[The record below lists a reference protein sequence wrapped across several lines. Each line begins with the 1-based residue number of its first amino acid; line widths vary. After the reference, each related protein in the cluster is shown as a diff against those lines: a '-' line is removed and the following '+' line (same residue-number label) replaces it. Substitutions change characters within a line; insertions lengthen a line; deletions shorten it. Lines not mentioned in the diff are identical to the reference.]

1 MVFNSNKP
9 KKFLRSL
16 ARKVSEVIMED
27 HIEADSDSS
36 HSSQKQKFES
46 FKKSIRTSASKVGES
61 ISKVGAYAS
70 KAGKE
75 LGKSVGKSVSKSVS
89 NSVTKVGRSVGSSFN
104 ESVKFVKDVKK
115 SKVAKQAKQTKR
127 ANLIKPAEQANPVN
141 TINPVKPA
149 KLTKIAKP
157 ANTAKPA
164 KSIKYAKLAHTVSG
178 IFSSKKDYS
187 KNLLERKTQ
196 DSELKKYVGLRSLT
210 NPLWCLYG
218 MRVSVVILSIFGLF
232 MVFSS
237 SSVTMITYG
246 IAPWGQGVNQTM
258 YCVLGLIGYIFASR
272 LPVTVYRRYVAVIY
286 IISVIAQFLTFVPGL
301 RREVNGNAG
310 WIAFGPIT
318 LQPAEIT
325 KLALC
330 IWLPIALI
338 AAKQA
343 YERVQMRAYIP
354 VAAGL
359 GVSLLLVIA
368 GKDLGTA
375 LIIILIALI
384 AFYLGG
390 FPTRWLIGSI
400 FIAIAMVAMLVLT
413 SQNRM
418 RRILATLH
426 GCDAKAAKGV
436 CFQAIHAQYA
446 MASGGLLGVGI
457 GNSREKWN
465 YLPYAHNDFIF
476 AIIGEEMGFLVAAAV
491 ILLYVIIGWCI
502 LSSALKAKSQFI
514 SIVLMC
520 IATWIVGQGL
530 VNILVVVQILPV
542 MGVPMPFVSA
552 GGSSLVMCLVAIGVA
567 DGLMRSNPQL
577 TISK

>member
-1 MVFNSNKP
+1 
-9 KKFLRSL
+9 
-16 ARKVSEVIMED
+16 MED

-36 HSSQKQKFES
+36 NSSKKQKFES

-61 ISKVGAYAS
+61 VSKVGAYAS

-89 NSVTKVGRSVGSSFN
+89 NSVTKVGKSVGSSLN
-104 ESVKFVKDVKK
+104 KSVKFVKDAKK
-115 SKVAKQAKQTKR
+115 SKVAKPAKLAKPVKPAKP
-127 ANLIKPAEQANPVN
+127 ANLVKSAKLVKSANFVEPVKQANLV
-141 TINPVKPA
+141 NPVKPA
-149 KLTKIAKP
+149 KPAKP
-157 ANTAKPA
+157 SKTA
-164 KSIKYAKLAHTVSG
+164 KSIKYAKLAHSISG

-187 KNLLERKTQ
+187 KNSLERKTQ

-330 IWLPIALI
+330 IWLPMALI

-426 GCDAKAAKGV
+426 GCDAKASKGV

-514 SIVLMC
+514 SIALMC

>member
-1 MVFNSNKP
+1 
-9 KKFLRSL
+9 
-16 ARKVSEVIMED
+16 MED

-36 HSSQKQKFES
+36 HSSKKQKFES

-61 ISKVGAYAS
+61 VSKVGAYAS

-89 NSVTKVGRSVGSSFN
+89 NSVTKVSKSVGSSLN

-115 SKVAKQAKQTKR
+115 SKVAKPAKLAK
-127 ANLIKPAEQANPVN
+127 
-141 TINPVKPA
+141 PVKPA
-149 KLTKIAKP
+149 KPANLVKSAKLVKSANFVEPVKQANTVNTVNPAKP
-157 ANTAKPA
+157 EKLTNLAKPVKPVKPA

-187 KNLLERKTQ
+187 KNSLERKTQ

-286 IISVIAQFLTFVPGL
+286 VISVIAQFLTFVPGL

-330 IWLPIALI
+330 IWLPMALI

-400 FIAIAMVAMLVLT
+400 LIAIAMVAMLVLT

-426 GCDAKAAKGV
+426 GCDAKSAKGV

-514 SIVLMC
+514 SIALMC

>member
-1 MVFNSNKP
+1 
-9 KKFLRSL
+9 
-16 ARKVSEVIMED
+16 MED

-36 HSSQKQKFES
+36 HSSKKQKFES
-46 FKKSIRTSASKVGES
+46 FKKSIRTSASKVGKS
-61 ISKVGAYAS
+61 VSKVGAYAS

-75 LGKSVGKSVSKSVS
+75 LGKSVGKSVSNSVS
-89 NSVTKVGRSVGSSFN
+89 NSVTKVGKSVGSSLN
-104 ESVKFVKDVKK
+104 KSVKFVKDAKK
-115 SKVAKQAKQTKR
+115 SKVAKPAKLAKPVKPVKP
-127 ANLIKPAEQANPVN
+127 ANLVKSAKLVKSANFVEPVKQANLV
-141 TINPVKPA
+141 NPVKPA
-149 KLTKIAKP
+149 KLAKP
-157 ANTAKPA
+157 AKPAKPA

-187 KNLLERKTQ
+187 KNSLERKTQ

-286 IISVIAQFLTFVPGL
+286 VISVIAQFLTFVPGL

-330 IWLPIALI
+330 IWLPMALI

-354 VAAGL
+354 VVAGL

-514 SIVLMC
+514 SIALMC

>member
-1 MVFNSNKP
+1 
-9 KKFLRSL
+9 
-16 ARKVSEVIMED
+16 MED

-36 HSSQKQKFES
+36 NSSKKQKFES
-46 FKKSIRTSASKVGES
+46 FKKSIRTSASKVGKS
-61 ISKVGAYAS
+61 VSKVGAYAS

-89 NSVTKVGRSVGSSFN
+89 NSVTKVGKSVGSSLN
-104 ESVKFVKDVKK
+104 KSVKFVKDAKK
-115 SKVAKQAKQTKR
+115 SKAAKPAKLAKPVKLAKPANLVKSAKLVKSANFVEPVKQA
-127 ANLIKPAEQANPVN
+127 NLV
-141 TINPVKPA
+141 NPVKPE
-149 KLTKIAKP
+149 KPAKP
-157 ANTAKPA
+157 AKPA

-187 KNLLERKTQ
+187 KNSLERKTQ

-286 IISVIAQFLTFVPGL
+286 IISVVAQFLTFVPGL

-400 FIAIAMVAMLVLT
+400 LIAIAMVAMLVLT

-514 SIVLMC
+514 SITLMC